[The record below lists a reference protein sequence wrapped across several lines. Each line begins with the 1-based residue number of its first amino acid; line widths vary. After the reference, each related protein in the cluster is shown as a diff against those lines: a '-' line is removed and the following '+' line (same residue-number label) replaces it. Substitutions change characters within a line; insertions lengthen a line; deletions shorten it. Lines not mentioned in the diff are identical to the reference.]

1 MAENQGNP
9 KALWNCF
16 KKILHRSSAA
26 VLPDYTN
33 KTDLA
38 DTFCKFFYDKIL
50 KIRSTLQSSIPS
62 SVTRPNPT
70 KNTLSSFTPV
80 SEEELLKILKS
91 SPSKSCDLDPIPT
104 SLVKE
109 CAHILI
115 TPITKIVNYSITE
128 GSFPNC
134 FKMAYV
140 TPLQKKPSLD
150 RNILKNYRLVSNL
163 SFTSKLIEKVVAKHL
178 NEFISQ
184 EGLLNVNQ
192 SAYKSSHSTETALL
206 KIQNDIALSVDSGK
220 AVALTLLDLSAAFDT
235 IDHSLLYD
243 CLHDWFGLDGTVL
256 SWIKSYLSNRKQ
268 KIKIG
273 DSFSEAVILPFG
285 VPQGSVLGP
294 LLFTLYTSPLSQ
306 VISKF
311 NVTHHLYADDTQI
324 YLAVDSRNFDSSM
337 EELTECL
344 KSVQEWM
351 DGVKLKLNPEKNK
364 FIIIGQK
371 AIRESLAPN
380 FPVPLLQN
388 NISLSVEVKNL
399 GVIFDSDNSF
409 DNHVAKV
416 CRACYYH
423 LHDLRQ
429 IRKFLGAETAILL
442 ANAMV
447 SSRLDYCNSLLYGVS
462 KSNIAKLQRVQNAL
476 CRIIFRLDKMSHVT
490 PFLKKLHWLPIQHRI
505 LFKYNLL
512 VFKAIDLSQPP
523 YLSALIRSS
532 SLTRGNRLS
541 ISSTR
546 PNKHIGRHG
555 FAVAAP
561 AEWNKLPQTVRSQ
574 QTIDGFRNQ
583 LKTYLFRL
591 AYPPP

>member
-1 MAENQGNP
+1 M
-9 KALWNCF
+9 
-16 KKILHRSSAA
+16 
-26 VLPDYTN
+26 
-33 KTDLA
+33 
-38 DTFCKFFYDKIL
+38 
-50 KIRSTLQSSIPS
+50 
-62 SVTRPNPT
+62 
-70 KNTLSSFTPV
+70 

-91 SPSKSCDLDPIPT
+91 SPSKSRDLPT

-109 CAHILI
+109 CADILI

-134 FKMAYV
+134 FNMAYV

-150 RNILKNYRLVSNL
+150 RNILKNYRPVSNL
-163 SFTSKLIEKVVAKHL
+163 SFISKLIEVVAKQL
-178 NEFISQ
+178 NEFILH

-220 AVALTLLDLSAAFDT
+220 AVALTLLDLSAVFDM

-243 CLHDWFGLDGTVL
+243 CLHDWFGRDGTVL

-273 DSFSEAVILPFG
+273 DSFSEVVILPFG

-294 LLFTLYTSPLSQ
+294 LLFTLYTSHPRQ

-311 NVTHHLYADDTQI
+311 NVTHHLYTDDTQI

-351 DGVKLKLNPEKNK
+351 DGVKLKLNPEKTE

-388 NISLSVEVKNL
+388 NISPSVEVKNL
-399 GVIFDSDNSF
+399 GFIFDSDNSF

-416 CRACYYH
+416 CQACYYN
-423 LHDLRQ
+423 LRDLRQ
-429 IRKFLGAETAILL
+429 ICKFLGDTQYFWQMLWS
-442 ANAMV
+442 V
-447 SSRLDYCNSLLYGVS
+447 V
-462 KSNIAKLQRVQNAL
+462 V
-476 CRIIFRLDKMSHVT
+476 
-490 PFLKKLHWLPIQHRI
+490 
-505 LFKYNLL
+505 
-512 VFKAIDLSQPP
+512 
-523 YLSALIRSS
+523 
-532 SLTRGNRLS
+532 
-541 ISSTR
+541 
-546 PNKHIGRHG
+546 
-555 FAVAAP
+555 
-561 AEWNKLPQTVRSQ
+561 
-574 QTIDGFRNQ
+574 
-583 LKTYLFRL
+583 
-591 AYPPP
+591 

>member
-1 MAENQGNP
+1 MFLEGAALSGYENILLGDLNFHLDKHDTRTLKFYDILEQFSFTQLVNTPTHIQGHILDALCVRDSFSWAISPKVIGGLSDHQAIIFSLIFPGRESCKFQCVPVRKIHKINISDFRMDILKSDLIRCPYKTASLLSHQYFNTLRSLLDKHAPIMKKNITRHAETGFMNCDILKAKRLKRKYERAWHREYSASNRSRYRAAINHYNFLLEKSKCNHYSNIVAENQGNP

-16 KKILHRSSAA
+16 KKILHRSSVA

-38 DTFCKFFYDKIL
+38 NTFCKFFYDKIL

-109 CAHILI
+109 CADILI

-140 TPLQKKPSLD
+140 TPFQKKPSLD
-150 RNILKNYRLVSNL
+150 RNILKNYRPVSNL
-163 SFTSKLIEKVVAKHL
+163 SFIFKLIEK
-178 NEFISQ
+178 
-184 EGLLNVNQ
+184 
-192 SAYKSSHSTETALL
+192 
-206 KIQNDIALSVDSGK
+206 
-220 AVALTLLDLSAAFDT
+220 DT

-344 KSVQEWM
+344 KSVQERI
-351 DGVKLKLNPEKNK
+351 DGVKLKLNPEKTE

-388 NISLSVEVKNL
+388 NI
-399 GVIFDSDNSF
+399 
-409 DNHVAKV
+409 
-416 CRACYYH
+416 
-423 LHDLRQ
+423 
-429 IRKFLGAETAILL
+429 
-442 ANAMV
+442 
-447 SSRLDYCNSLLYGVS
+447 
-462 KSNIAKLQRVQNAL
+462 
-476 CRIIFRLDKMSHVT
+476 T
-490 PFLKKLHWLPIQHRI
+490 P
-505 LFKYNLL
+505 
-512 VFKAIDLSQPP
+512 
-523 YLSALIRSS
+523 
-532 SLTRGNRLS
+532 
-541 ISSTR
+541 
-546 PNKHIGRHG
+546 
-555 FAVAAP
+555 
-561 AEWNKLPQTVRSQ
+561 
-574 QTIDGFRNQ
+574 
-583 LKTYLFRL
+583 
-591 AYPPP
+591 